1 VKRLIAAAAALLL
14 IMPALAAAQEVDHQ
28 YRDEGYLFIGQGT
41 YPFNSGLYGVGHI
54 GGGGGVLLFKGVSVE
69 SELGAMGR
77 PGWGVG
83 LFSVDPSFRLLPSA
97 SKSKVVPFVDA
108 GYTRAFGNNT
118 YTFSENLFNFGGG
131 IHYWPFKRLGMRL
144 EFRDYVDHGRV
155 VSSHYPA
162 LRVGLAIR

>member
-1 VKRLIAAAAALLL
+1 MKKLGATLVLFLVA
-14 IMPALAAAQEVDHQ
+14 PALAPAQDKDPQ
-28 YRDEGYLFIGQGT
+28 YRGEGYVFIGQGT
-41 YPFNSGLYGVGHI
+41 YPFNSGLYGVGHV
-54 GGGGGVLLFKGVSVE
+54 GGGGGVLLFKGLSVE

-97 SKSKVVPFVDA
+97 SKSMVVPFVDA

-131 IHYWPFKRLGMRL
+131 IHYWPFRRWGLRL
-144 EFRDYVDHGRV
+144 EVRDYVDHGRFLTNHNPV
-155 VSSHYPA
+155 LRIA
-162 LRVGLAIR
+162 LAVR